1 MINITY
7 TDILP
12 NFDDIFNEFINNK
25 KRELVILGKPLIGK
39 KFWFQKFVKANKLQY
54 TKIDWIYGS
63 PIYVAHTYYETL
75 LNNNGKILFL
85 GDYSTNPL
93 FKQKLSRNLFLN
105 VLQNKTIYN
114 PYPKSGLP
122 EKFKFTGKIIIIDDP
137 YVKVKK
143 DFQEQINGY
152 KISFSVIDLLNYFE
166 KYGSSICK
174 KYKIPKENLKQILFP
189 YRYCIANQLVSE
201 TYSSLDYCFSIKG
214 VIDSCLYLINK
225 NKIRSDSYPKE
236 ILLAMEKIKK

>member
-1 MINITY
+1 MINIPY
-7 TDILP
+7 TEIISQFNDIYS
-12 NFDDIFNEFINNK
+12 DFISNK

-54 TKIDWIYGS
+54 TKIDWIYGT

-85 GDYSTNPL
+85 GDYSTDPL

-105 VLQNKTIYN
+105 VLLNKTIYN

-137 YVKVKK
+137 YVKLNK
-143 DFQEQINGY
+143 DFQAQINGY
-152 KISFSVIDLLNYFE
+152 KISFSVLDLLNYFE
-166 KYGSSICK
+166 KYGSPICK
-174 KYKIPKENLKQILFP
+174 KYKIPKEILKKILFP
-189 YRYCIANQLVSE
+189 YRYCLANQVVPD
-201 TYSSLDYCFSIKG
+201 TYSPLDYSFSIKS
-214 VIDSCLYLINK
+214 VIESCHYLINK
-225 NKIRSDSYPKE
+225 NKINSNSYPKE
-236 ILLAMEKIKK
+236 ILQAMKKI

>member
-39 KFWFQKFVKANKLQY
+39 KFWFQKYLKVNKIEY
-54 TKIDWIYGS
+54 TKIDWIYGT

-85 GDYSTNPL
+85 GDYSTDPL
-93 FKQKLSRNLFLN
+93 FKQKLSRDLFLN
-105 VLQNKTIYN
+105 VIHNKILFN

-152 KISFSVIDLLNYFE
+152 KISFSVVDLLNYFE

-174 KYKIPKENLKQILFP
+174 KYKISKEILKKFLFP
-189 YRYCIANQLVSE
+189 YRFCITNQLVPE
-201 TYSSLDYCFSIKG
+201 IYSPKDYCFSIKG
-214 VIDSCLYLINK
+214 VIEFCLYFTNED
-225 NKIRSDSYPKE
+225 KIRSDSYPKE
-236 ILLAMEKIKK
+236 ILQAIEKFKK